1 MQGNQVAV
9 QQPKTNAVIK
19 FESMLKSGFIDSQL
33 TSALAENKGAFVT
46 SLVELYTGD
55 KSLQECDPKRVALEA
70 VKAASLNLPINK
82 ALGFAY
88 IVVYKNNVKSR
99 DPQTG
104 RDVWTKV
111 PTPTFVLGYKG
122 FIQLASRTGQYRTIN
137 ATPVYEGELRK
148 SDRLTGAIDISGT
161 KTSDKV
167 IGYAGYIE
175 YLNGFSKG
183 EYISV
188 YDMAKH
194 ALKYSPSIPKG
205 TKIETL
211 IELANKDP
219 EAKKVGWLGNFNDMA
234 VKTLIRRLISKYGY
248 MSIQMQKALTIEQES
263 ETMTVSDRNETIEE
277 TNVQAIEATSVDY
290 AEVDPE
296 TGEVKE
302 TAQPTVSRDEN
313 DPSTF
318 NVNAEAQPTPE
329 PAEADPGY

>member
-1 MQGNQVAV
+1 MQGNSLAT
-9 QQPKTNAVIK
+9 QQPKQNAVTV
-19 FESMLKSGFIDSQL
+19 FESVIKSDFIDKQL
-33 TSALAENKGAFVT
+33 TGALAENKGVFVS

-55 KSLQECDPKRVALEA
+55 KSLQSCNPKLVALEA

-88 IVVYKNNVKSR
+88 IVVYNNSVKTR
-99 DPQTG
+99 DPETG

-161 KTSDKV
+161 KTSDRV

-175 YLNGFSKG
+175 YLNGFSKA

-188 YDMAKH
+188 EDMAKH

-248 MSIQMQKALTIEQES
+248 MSVTMQRALTIES
-263 ETMTVSDRNETIEE
+263 ENEMMTVSDRDDTIAD
-277 TNVQAIEATSVDY
+277 TAVQTIDTTTVDY
-290 AEVDPE
+290 EEVDEE
-296 TGEVKE
+296 TGEVKQ
-302 TAQPTVSRDEN
+302 TQPTQ
-313 DPSTF
+313 
-318 NVNAEAQPTPE
+318 AAPE
-329 PAEADPGY
+329 MPKQEHAADPGY

>member
-1 MQGNQVAV
+1 MQGNQLAAK
-9 QQPKTNAVIK
+9 PKTNAITL
-19 FESMLKSGFIDSQL
+19 FESIVKSDFINKQL
-33 TSALAENKGAFVT
+33 SGALAENKGTFVT

-55 KSLQECDPKRVALEA
+55 KSLQSCDPKRVALEA

-88 IVVYKNNVKSR
+88 IVVYNVNTKVK

-104 RDVWTKV
+104 CDVWTKV

-148 SDRLTGAIDISGT
+148 CDRLTGAIDISGE
-161 KTSDKV
+161 KTSDRV

-175 YLNGFSKG
+175 YLNGFSKA

-248 MSIQMQKALTIEQES
+248 MSIQMQRALTIEQES
-263 ETMTVSDRNETIEE
+263 ETMSVSDRDTAIAEADN
-277 TNVQAIEATSVDY
+277 NVQTITAESVAY
-290 AEVDPE
+290 EEVDTE
-296 TGEVKE
+296 TGEVK
-302 TAQPTVSRDEN
+302 TAPQSERAN
-313 DPSTF
+313 
-318 NVNAEAQPTPE
+318 QTPKPQSQQTE
-329 PAEADPGY
+329 DDPGY

>member
-1 MQGNQVAV
+1 MQGNSIAT
-9 QQPKTNAVIK
+9 QQPKQNAVAV
-19 FESMLKSGFIDSQL
+19 FEGVLKTDFINNQL
-33 TSALAENKGAFVT
+33 SSALAENKGAFVT

-55 KSLQECDPKRVALEA
+55 KSLQTCNPKLVALEA

-88 IVVYKNNVKSR
+88 IVVYNNSVKVKN
-99 DPQTG
+99 PETG
-104 RDVWTKV
+104 RDEWTKV

-161 KTSDKV
+161 KTSDKI

-175 YLNGFSKG
+175 YLNGFSKA

-248 MSIQMQKALTIEQES
+248 MSIQMQKALTIES
-263 ETMTVSDRNETIEE
+263 ENEMMTVSDR
-277 TNVQAIEATSVDY
+277 
-290 AEVDPE
+290 
-296 TGEVKE
+296 
-302 TAQPTVSRDEN
+302 DE
-313 DPSTF
+313 
-318 NVNAEAQPTPE
+318 QI
-329 PAEADPGY
+329 AEADVQTIDASTVDYEEVDETTGEIKQASPAPAPAPAPEVPQQPVDPGY

>member
-1 MQGNQVAV
+1 MQGNSIAT
-9 QQPKTNAVIK
+9 QQPKQNAVTV
-19 FESMLKSGFIDSQL
+19 FESVIKSDFIDKQL
-33 TSALAENKGAFVT
+33 AGALAENKGAFVT

-55 KSLQECDPKRVALEA
+55 KSLQTCNPKLVALEA

-88 IVVYKNNVKSR
+88 IVVYNNSVKVKN
-99 DPQTG
+99 PETG
-104 RDVWTKV
+104 RDEWTKV

-161 KTSDKV
+161 KTSDKI

-175 YLNGFSKG
+175 YLNGFSKA

-248 MSIQMQKALTIEQES
+248 MSIQMQKALTIES
-263 ETMTVSDRNETIEE
+263 ENEMMTVSDRDEQI
-277 TNVQAIEATSVDY
+277 
-290 AEVDPE
+290 AEVDVQTIDAATVDYE
-296 TGEVKE
+296 EVDESTGEIKQASPASAPAPEVPQ
-302 TAQPTVSRDEN
+302 QPV
-313 DPSTF
+313 
-318 NVNAEAQPTPE
+318 
-329 PAEADPGY
+329 DPGY

>member
-1 MQGNQVAV
+1 MQGNSIAT
-9 QQPKTNAVIK
+9 QQPKQNAVTV
-19 FESMLKSGFIDSQL
+19 FESVIKSDFIDKQL
-33 TSALAENKGAFVT
+33 AGALAENKGAFVT

-55 KSLQECDPKRVALEA
+55 KSLQTCNPKLVALEA

-88 IVVYKNNVKSR
+88 IVVYNNNVKSK
-99 DPQTG
+99 DPETG

-137 ATPVYEGELRK
+137 ATPVYEGELK
-148 SDRLTGAIDISGT
+148 KCDRLTGAIDISGT
-161 KTSDKV
+161 KTSDRV

-175 YLNGFSKG
+175 YLNGFSKA

-188 YDMAKH
+188 EDMAKH
-194 ALKYSPSIPKG
+194 ALRYSPSIPKA

-211 IELANKDP
+211 IELANKEP

-248 MSIQMQKALTIEQES
+248 MSIQMQKALTIEQEP
-263 ETMTVSDRNETIEE
+263 ETMTVSDRNDTIAD
-277 TNVQAIEATSVDY
+277 TQVQAVDIQNVSY
-290 AEVDPE
+290 EEVDTE
-296 TGEVKE
+296 TGEVRQ
-302 TAQPTVSRDEN
+302 AS
-313 DPSTF
+313 
-318 NVNAEAQPTPE
+318 APTPE
-329 PAEADPGY
+329 TSTQTLDPAEEDPGY

>member
-1 MQGNQVAV
+1 MQGNSIAT
-9 QQPKTNAVIK
+9 QQPKQNAVTV
-19 FESMLKSGFIDSQL
+19 FESVIKSDFIDKQL
-33 TSALAENKGAFVT
+33 AGALAENKGAFVT

-55 KSLQECDPKRVALEA
+55 KSLQTCNPKLVALEA

-88 IVVYKNNVKSR
+88 IVVYNNSVKVKN
-99 DPQTG
+99 PETG
-104 RDVWTKV
+104 RDEWTKV

-161 KTSDKV
+161 KTSDKI

-175 YLNGFSKG
+175 YLNGFSKA

-248 MSIQMQKALTIEQES
+248 MSIQMQKALTIES
-263 ETMTVSDRNETIEE
+263 ENEMMTVSDRDEQIAEADVQTID
-277 TNVQAIEATSVDY
+277 AATVDY
-290 AEVDPE
+290 EEVDE
-296 TGEVKE
+296 TTGEVKQASPAPAPAPE
-302 TAQPTVSRDEN
+302 VPQQPV
-313 DPSTF
+313 
-318 NVNAEAQPTPE
+318 
-329 PAEADPGY
+329 DPGY

>member
-1 MQGNQVAV
+1 MQGNSIAT
-9 QQPKTNAVIK
+9 QQPKQNAVTV
-19 FESMLKSGFIDSQL
+19 FEGILRSDFIDKQL
-33 TSALAENKGAFVT
+33 SGALADNKGVFVS

-55 KSLQECDPKRVALEA
+55 KSLQSCNPKLVALEA

-88 IVVYKNNVKSR
+88 IVVYNNNVKTK

-137 ATPVYEGELRK
+137 ATPVYEGELK
-148 SDRLTGAIDISGT
+148 KCDRLTGAIDISGT
-161 KTSDKV
+161 KTSDKI

-248 MSIQMQKALTIEQES
+248 MSIQMQKALTIEQEP
-263 ETMTVSDRNETIEE
+263 ETMTVSDRNDTIAD
-277 TNVQAIEATSVDY
+277 TQVQAVDIQNVSY
-290 AEVDPE
+290 EEVDTE
-296 TGEVKE
+296 TGEVRQ
-302 TAQPTVSRDEN
+302 AS
-313 DPSTF
+313 
-318 NVNAEAQPTPE
+318 APTPE
-329 PAEADPGY
+329 TSTQTPDPDEEDPGY

>member
-1 MQGNQVAV
+1 MQGNQLAT
-9 QQPKTNAVIK
+9 QQPKQNAVTV
-19 FESMLKSGFIDSQL
+19 FEGVLRSDFIDKQL
-33 TSALAENKGAFVT
+33 TGALADNKGVFVS

-55 KSLQECDPKRVALEA
+55 KSLQSCNPKLVALEA

-88 IVVYKNNVKSR
+88 IVVYNNSVKTK

-161 KTSDKV
+161 KISDKV

-175 YLNGFSKG
+175 YLNGFSKA
-183 EYISV
+183 EFISV
-188 YDMAKH
+188 QDMAKH

-248 MSIQMQKALTIEQES
+248 MSIQMQKALTIENEN
-263 ETMTVSDRNETIEE
+263 EMMTIADRDDQIADTD
-277 TNVQAIEATSVDY
+277 VQAIDTTTVAYEEIDT
-290 AEVDPE
+290 E
-296 TGEVKE
+296 TGEVK
-302 TAQPTVSRDEN
+302 TAPKNEDADTATPA
-313 DPSTF
+313 PS
-318 NVNAEAQPTPE
+318 PE
-329 PAEADPGY
+329 IQFEDPGY